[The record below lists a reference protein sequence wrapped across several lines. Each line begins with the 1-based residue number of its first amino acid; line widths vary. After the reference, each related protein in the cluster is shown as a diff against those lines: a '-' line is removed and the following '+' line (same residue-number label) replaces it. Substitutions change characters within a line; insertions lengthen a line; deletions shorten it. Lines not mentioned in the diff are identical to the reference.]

1 VSSLKDT
8 RSPESRVRE
17 RGKRTGM
24 LALAILAGI
33 NLLNYL
39 DRYVVSALLPDLK
52 RAPMHL
58 SDFELGTLMSGFL
71 IVYMLTAPLF
81 GRLGDRGSRPKPIA
95 IGVFIWSLATGL
107 SGLARNYLQ
116 LLAARA
122 VVGIGEAAYGTIAP
136 ALLADFFGRRTR
148 GRAFAI
154 FNMAIPV
161 GAALGY
167 VVGGVVRQH
176 YGWHAAFY
184 VAGIPG
190 VVLALWILRLPDP
203 PRGAKEESDGEG
215 ESQSDER
222 PRRAR
227 RKATSGRTG
236 VRPGQIA
243 EQGQRSEM
251 RGPGALPPGTP
262 TGTAPTQAG
271 SWAVYLRLLR
281 QVPYMLTV
289 LGYAAYTF
297 ALGGLAFWMP
307 YFLEQVR
314 GIPAVQASA
323 GFGEI
328 VVLTGFI
335 GTFVGGWLGDYWLR
349 YSRQAYLW
357 MSGWVTLLAVPAAY
371 LALAAAAPKVFY
383 PALIVAELLLFM
395 STGPINTAIV
405 NLVRPT
411 ERASAVALSI
421 LTIHLL
427 GDVLSPS
434 IIGKLSDLYS
444 LGAAVMVVPGAV
456 AICAVLWLVAAR
468 AGSQRVT
475 KARSIT

>member
-1 VSSLKDT
+1 M
-8 RSPESRVRE
+8 SRALGGGE
-17 RGKRTGM
+17 RVGRTGM
-24 LALAILAGI
+24 MALAILSGI

-39 DRYVVSALLPDLK
+39 DRYVVAAVLPDLK
-52 RAPMHL
+52 RAPLHL
-58 SDFELGTLMSGFL
+58 TGFELGSLMSGFL

-81 GRLGDRGSRPKPIA
+81 GRLGDSSSRPKPIA
-95 IGVFIWSLATGL
+95 IGVFVWSLATGL

-122 VVGIGEAAYGTIAP
+122 VVGIGEAAYATIAP
-136 ALLADFFGRRTR
+136 SLLADFFGRRTR

-167 VVGGVVRQH
+167 VVGGVVREH
-176 YGWHAAFY
+176 FGWHAAFY

-203 PRGAKEESDGEG
+203 PRGVKEEGGET
-215 ESQSDER
+215 QSS
-222 PRRAR
+222 A
-227 RKATSGRTG
+227 A
-236 VRPGQIA
+236 A
-243 EQGQRSEM
+243 
-251 RGPGALPPGTP
+251 
-262 TGTAPTQAG
+262 APAVQAG

-281 QVPYMLTV
+281 EAPYTITV

-314 GIPAVQASA
+314 GVPAVQASA

-328 VVLTGFI
+328 VVLTGFV

-357 MSGWVTLLAVPAAY
+357 MSGWVTLLAVPVTY
-371 LALAAAAPKVFY
+371 LALAAAAPHVFY
-383 PALIVAELLLFM
+383 PALFVAELLLFM

-434 IIGKLSDLYS
+434 IIGELSDLYS
-444 LGAAVMVVPGAV
+444 LGAAVMIVPGAV
-456 AICAVLWLVAAR
+456 AIGGVLWLVAAR
-468 AGSQRVT
+468 AGAQRVT
-475 KARSIT
+475 NARSIT

>member
-1 VSSLKDT
+1 MSGGLSGGD
-8 RSPESRVRE
+8 
-17 RGKRTGM
+17 RGRRTGM
-24 LALAILAGI
+24 MALAILSGI

-39 DRYVVSALLPDLK
+39 DRYVVSAVLPDLK
-52 RAPMHL
+52 NGPLHL
-58 SDFELGTLMSGFL
+58 SGFQLGSLMSGFL

-81 GRLGDRGSRPKPIA
+81 GRLGDSSSRPKPIA

-116 LLAARA
+116 LLAART
-122 VVGIGEAAYGTIAP
+122 VVGIGEAAYATIAP
-136 ALLADFFGRRTR
+136 SLLADFFERRTR

-167 VVGGVVRQH
+167 VVGGIVRAH
-176 YGWHAAFY
+176 FSWHAAFY

-190 VVLALWILRLPDP
+190 VLLAVWILRLPDP
-203 PRGAKEESDGEG
+203 PRGAKEEGEG
-215 ESQSDER
+215 E
-222 PRRAR
+222 
-227 RKATSGRTG
+227 
-236 VRPGQIA
+236 A
-243 EQGQRSEM
+243 EASTAAQ
-251 RGPGALPPGTP
+251 PPAEG
-262 TGTAPTQAG
+262 G
-271 SWAVYLRLLR
+271 SWTVYLRLLR
-281 QVPYMLTV
+281 QAPYTITV

-314 GIPAVQASA
+314 GVPAVKASA

-328 VVLTGFI
+328 VVLTGFA
-335 GTFVGGWLGDYWLR
+335 GTFIGGWLGDYWLK

-357 MSGWVTLLAVPAAY
+357 MSGWVTLLAVPVTW
-371 LALAAAAPKVFY
+371 LALAAPAPHVFY
-383 PALIVAELLLFM
+383 PALIAAELLLFM

-434 IIGKLSDLYS
+434 LIGELSDLYS
-444 LGAAVMVVPGAV
+444 LGTAVLIVPGAV
-456 AICAVLWLVAAR
+456 AIGAVLWLAAAR
-468 AGSQRVT
+468 VGAQRLT
-475 KARSIT
+475 NARSIT